1 MEHIQAIITRAERSE
16 YYFILYNNIYGAS
29 TLAIRQKVYQYII
42 DHTFAEKHKIQD
54 DSLIF
59 KEGYFDSM
67 GFIMLITFLEEE
79 FAISVGDADLIEEN
93 FESINAI
100 AAYILRKKNE
110 SN

>member
-1 MEHIQAIITRAERSE
+1 MSIDAAIVREKVKEYIQQA
-16 YYFILYNNIYGAS
+16 
-29 TLAIRQKVYQYII
+29 
-42 DHTFAEKHKIQD
+42 TFVEKDKIKD

-67 GFIMLITFLEEE
+67 GFVVLITFLEEK
-79 FAISVGDADLIEEN
+79 FGIKTTDADLVEEN

-100 AAYILRKKNE
+100 TDFIIRKN

>member
-1 MEHIQAIITRAERSE
+1 MNSDAI
-16 YYFILYNNIYGAS
+16 
-29 TLAIRQKVYQYII
+29 AIREKVKDYIQQA
-42 DHTFAEKHKIQD
+42 TFVDKDKIKY

-67 GFIMLITFLEEE
+67 GFVVLITYLEEN
-79 FAISVGDADLIEEN
+79 FGIKTTDADLIEEN

-100 AAYILRKKNE
+100 TNFIVRKS

>member
-1 MEHIQAIITRAERSE
+1 MHFDISSIKDNVKAYIQQA
-16 YYFILYNNIYGAS
+16 
-29 TLAIRQKVYQYII
+29 
-42 DHTFAEKHKIQD
+42 TFVEKDKIKD

-67 GFIMLITFLEEE
+67 GFVVLITYLEEN
-79 FAISVGDADLIEEN
+79 FGIKTTDSDLIEEN

-100 AAYILRKKNE
+100 TDFIIRKN